1 MWDAN
6 RNTASSWVAVI
17 VGATC
22 LLLLPALAADPGMKA
37 KVGAYY
43 FDGWSGV
50 TNNTHLT
57 ERLKSEFAYREPVW
71 GWLDDTLPI
80 MQQQIDL
87 AADHGIAFFSFCWYW
102 PEGADK
108 RTPLNNALELYLQ
121 AKNRNRLEFCLLVA
135 NHGGFRIGPKDWEAV
150 GDRWIELFKRREHLR
165 VDGKPL
171 LIFFSARELKDAFGG
186 PAGTRKA
193 LDRLRQK
200 AVAAGL
206 KGVCVA
212 GCCTPGPEY
221 GWDNLDE
228 LAAAGFDL
236 FTGYNYPGAG
246 AKPGVKRQ
254 TFASMIAG
262 HVGIYESFTKKT
274 KVPYVPAVTSG
285 WDMRPWERKDL
296 PPEKQSMY
304 YPDRTPQDVRQS
316 VEKAIDWLDR
326 HPDRTLPERLVLVY
340 AWNENGEGGYLTPTK
355 AEGDVY
361 LKALEAAVR
370 KDRRVP

>member
-1 MWDAN
+1 MTWNFRAVVVAGAFLLA
-6 RNTASSWVAVI
+6 TA
-17 VGATC
+17 
-22 LLLLPALAADPGMKA
+22 ALAAEPAMRA
-37 KVGAYY
+37 KIGAYY
-43 FDGWSGV
+43 FDGWSGD
-50 TNNTHLT
+50 TNQIHLT
-57 ERLKSEFAYREPVW
+57 DRLKTEFAAREPIW

-80 MQQQIDL
+80 MEQQIDL
-87 AADHGIAFFSFCWYW
+87 AADHGIAFFAFCWYW
-102 PEGADK
+102 PEGENK
-108 RTPLNNALELYLQ
+108 QTPLNNALELYLR
-121 AKNRNRLEFCLLVA
+121 AKNASRLEFCVLVA

-150 GDRWIELFKRREHLR
+150 TDKWIELFRRPEHVR

-171 LIFFSARELKDAFGG
+171 LIFFSARELKNSFGG

-193 LDRLRQK
+193 LDRLREK

-228 LAAAGFDL
+228 LAACGFDV

-246 AKPGVKRQ
+246 AKPGVKQQ
-254 TFASMIAG
+254 TFASLIAG
-262 HVGIYESFTKKT
+262 HEGIWEMFAKKT

-296 PPEKQSMY
+296 PPQRQSIY
-304 YPDRTPQDVRQS
+304 YPDRTPTAVGEM
-316 VEKAIDWLDR
+316 VAKAIEWLDR
-326 HPDRTLPERLVLVY
+326 RPDRTVRERLVLVY

-361 LKALEAAVR
+361 LRAVEAAAR
-370 KDRRVP
+370 KEAR